1 VNNKERVEK
10 LQEVLDTSKVKHDL
24 LVEDCGL
31 KARRI
36 KVENFTEY
44 EQFDAATKEAF
55 APAEKFRSDLM
66 LELHWAI
73 EQGQKVKLPMTSC
86 KSCFVELKF
95 YRINEAHL
103 VGAKV
108 ELGDLV
114 SLIKPSRVQP
124 DRPITKWYRQHG
136 HKYQTM
142 LDAVNEWASKEQK
155 DDTPLNRT
163 KLLTILKYDL
173 RKNPLSRNKNDTQSE

>member
-36 KVENFTEY
+36 KVESFTEY
-44 EQFDAATKEAF
+44 EQFDAATKEAY
-55 APAEKFRSDLM
+55 APVEKFRSDLM

-73 EQGQKVKLPMTSC
+73 GQGQKVKLSMTSC

-95 YRINEAHL
+95 YRINEAYL

-124 DRPITKWYRQHG
+124 DHPVTKWYRQH
-136 HKYQTM
+136 HRKYKSM
-142 LDAVNEWASKEQK
+142 KLAVEEYASDRE
-155 DDTPLNRT
+155 TENRSCNR
-163 KLLTILKYDL
+163 KQLYNNLRNDLK
-173 RKNPLSRNKNDTQSE
+173 KNPLQKRETKTKSE